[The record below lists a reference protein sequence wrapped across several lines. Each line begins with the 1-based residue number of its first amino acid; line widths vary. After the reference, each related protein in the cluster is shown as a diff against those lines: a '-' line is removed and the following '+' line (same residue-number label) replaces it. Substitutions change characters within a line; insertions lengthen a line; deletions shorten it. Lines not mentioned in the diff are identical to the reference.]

1 MNWISCK
8 DTKGNKNIW
17 DLSFLWQQY
26 EVRWQ
31 CVRSGGSY
39 SSCWY
44 SSWTTRVVNS
54 TYTYVNVSR
63 YGTAYEFEITIITS
77 HGRGLPRKLSHFVQP
92 LNGMPRDFSCK
103 VAADSVVLTCYWS
116 PPTDFN
122 PAGFNVSSNE
132 RNYVKIGLF
141 IRGKIR
147 RKLSRIKRAFRLK

>member
-1 MNWISCK
+1 M
-8 DTKGNKNIW
+8 
-17 DLSFLWQQY
+17 SFLWQQY

-31 CVRSGGSY
+31 CVRSGS

-77 HGRGLPRKLSHFVQP
+77 HGRGLPRKLSYFVPP
-92 LNGMPRDFSCK
+92 LNGMPRYFSCK
-103 VAADSVVLTCYWS
+103 VAANSVVLTCHWS

-132 RNYVKIGLF
+132 RNYVKIGSF
-141 IRGKIR
+141 IQGKVRRVQNKTQTFPYKTSISYEIR
-147 RKLSRIKRAFRLK
+147 RD

>member
-1 MNWISCK
+1 M
-8 DTKGNKNIW
+8 
-17 DLSFLWQQY
+17 SFLWQQY

-31 CVRSGGSY
+31 CVRSGS

-54 TYTYVNVSR
+54 TYTYVNVSY

-77 HGRGLPRKLSHFVQP
+77 HGRGLPRKLSYFVPP
-92 LNGMPRDFSCK
+92 LNGIPRDFSCK
-103 VAADSVVLTCYWS
+103 VAADNVVLMCNWS

-132 RNYVKIGLF
+132 RNYVKIGSF
-141 IRGKIR
+141 IREKIR
-147 RKLSRIKRAFRLK
+147 RKLYRIKRAFRLK

>member
-1 MNWISCK
+1 M
-8 DTKGNKNIW
+8 
-17 DLSFLWQQY
+17 SFLWQQY

-31 CVRSGGSY
+31 CVRSGRGY

-54 TYTYVNVSR
+54 TYAYVNVSR

-77 HGRGLPRKLSHFVQP
+77 HGRGLPTKLSHFVQP

-132 RNYVKIGLF
+132 RNYVKIGSF
-141 IRGKIR
+141 IQGKVRRVQNKTQTFPYKTSISSEIR
-147 RKLSRIKRAFRLK
+147 RD